1 MTLNELYKKLDMDSP
16 ADMEYFEQFA
26 DLLEIEEDIP
36 FDLFYVALSEITP
49 ENAGELV
56 ENYFEDLTKA
66 SPDDEDDLVLLID
79 SLQQNLMLLAQ
90 DLEDSDA
97 RRSFAEQLYR
107 FREWYKKP
115 GTSSVDGEAAS
126 LFEALIQ
133 AREDALSGGSHEFD
147 FKGCLDFKLDDASYG
162 LGRFSTIDIIADGE
176 DSDEG
181 DA

>member
-1 MTLNELYKKLDMDSP
+1 MTLNELFKKLDMDGP
-16 ADMEYFEQFA
+16 ADMEYFEQLA

-56 ENYFEDLTKA
+56 ENYFEDLIKA
-66 SPDDEDDLVLLID
+66 APDDEDDLVLLMD

-90 DLEDSDA
+90 DLEGADA
-97 RRSFAEQLYR
+97 RRSFAGQLYR

-115 GTSSVDGEAAS
+115 GTALVDGEAAS

-133 AREDALSGGSHEFD
+133 AREDALSGGSHDFD
-147 FKGCLDFKLDDASYG
+147 FSGCLDFKLDDVSYG
-162 LGRFSTIDIIADGE
+162 LGRFSAIDITADGE

-181 DA
+181 NA